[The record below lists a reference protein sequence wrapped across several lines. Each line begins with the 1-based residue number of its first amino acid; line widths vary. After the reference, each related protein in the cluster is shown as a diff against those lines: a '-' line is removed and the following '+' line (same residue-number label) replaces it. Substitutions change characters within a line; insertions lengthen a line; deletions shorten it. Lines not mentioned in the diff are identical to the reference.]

1 MLIAANGK
9 HIHLL
14 PEMSNRHGLIAG
26 STGSGKTVTLQ
37 VMAEQFSRIGVPVF
51 LADVKGDLGGIK
63 YPGIPNEKIVDRVHR
78 LGLEDFDFEGNPV
91 RFWDVFGTDGDPLK
105 ASVSGMGPLLISQL
119 LDLSEAQAGSL
130 FQMFKA
136 TKRYG
141 IAINNLNDLFSVAT
155 HMIEHAEE
163 YEREYGRISK
173 GSFGAI
179 QRSLI
184 ALEDDGEDVLFVKN
198 GEKVFDISQ
207 FIQTKHSKG
216 VINIL
221 KAERLIHTPKVY
233 AMFLLWLLTELF
245 EKLPERGDAD
255 KPVMVFFFDEAH
267 LLFDGAPKVLVDKIE
282 KVVRLIRS
290 KGVGV
295 FFVTQRP
302 EDIPDS
308 VLAQLGNR
316 VQHSMRAFTP
326 RDLKVIKALAQ
337 TFRTN
342 DADQV
347 ENTITELKIGE
358 ALVSFLSTDGS
369 PSVVQRAMIC
379 PPRSRIGL

>member
-1 MLIAANGK
+1 MKPGAP
-9 HIHLL
+9 
-14 PEMSNRHGLIAG
+14 PEGR
-26 STGSGKTVTLQ
+26 
-37 VMAEQFSRIGVPVF
+37 
-51 LADVKGDLGGIK
+51 LAIK
-63 YPGIPNEKIVDRVHR
+63 N
-78 LGLEDFDFEGNPV
+78 
-91 RFWDVFGTDGDPLK
+91 
-105 ASVSGMGPLLISQL
+105 
-119 LDLSEAQAGSL
+119 LD
-130 FQMFKA
+130 
-136 TKRYG
+136 
-141 IAINNLNDLFSVAT
+141 DLFSVAT

>member
-1 MLIAANGK
+1 
-9 HIHLL
+9 
-14 PEMSNRHGLIAG
+14 MSNRHGLIAG